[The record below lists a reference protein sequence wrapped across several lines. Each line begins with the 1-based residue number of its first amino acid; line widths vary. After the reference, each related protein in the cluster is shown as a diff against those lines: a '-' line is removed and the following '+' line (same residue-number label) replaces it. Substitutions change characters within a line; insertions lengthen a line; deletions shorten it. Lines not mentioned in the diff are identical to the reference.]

1 MACRTWHLHYACG
14 LDTASSLI
22 TVLCLSGSK
31 NNFMMRLKERDL
43 WHDARGSVLRGR
55 SRRTRRRVHAQI
67 CHIKNTLFFFLL
79 VASFGWQRRRQSG
92 LLGHVPIRLY
102 PVNHVAAFT
111 VLHIHYMCL
120 APWAAVRIESSPVS
134 LTFAEGL
141 SPPGALSRRRTRV
154 TFQHFLCALFRFD
167 FLE

>member
-1 MACRTWHLHYACG
+1 MWLRHSFVIDHSFVPQRQQEQFYDEIEG
-14 LDTASSLI
+14 KRSL
-22 TVLCLSGSK
+22 
-31 NNFMMRLKERDL
+31 
-43 WHDARGSVLRGR
+43 ARR
-55 SRRTRRRVHAQI
+55 SRQRPSRSEQTHRAASTCANMPHQ
-67 CHIKNTLFFFLL
+67 KYTFFFLL

-111 VLHIHYMCL
+111 VLHIHYMYL